1 MQKIWTFRECEAVET
16 DAIDLK
22 AFKPVGKFYE
32 DAEALCKTFNIKVHP
47 SLRNPN
53 HASGSADGG
62 AATAHEEVK
71 EISQITVNKHRI
83 DRNSMRVLFFSLPAS
98 PNIQTLK

>member
-16 DAIDLK
+16 DGIDLK
-22 AFKPVGKFYE
+22 AFKPAGKFYE

-47 SLRNPN
+47 SLRNP
-53 HASGSADGG
+53 HQGQAEGG

-71 EISQITVNKHRI
+71 EISQITFNKHRI